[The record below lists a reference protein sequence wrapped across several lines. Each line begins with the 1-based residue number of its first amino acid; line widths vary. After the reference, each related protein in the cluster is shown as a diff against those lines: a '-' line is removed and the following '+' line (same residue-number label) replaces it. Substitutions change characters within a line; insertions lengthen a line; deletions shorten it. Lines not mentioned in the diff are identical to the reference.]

1 VAANAPYR
9 LWLINLDMTW
19 PSFSSLTATT
29 TEPSRDQLEKDL
41 TMLKREGF
49 VEAWHD
55 RCLTAGEAVD
65 GRSAPISSAPVLL
78 LVSPDFLASGYC
90 YEREMGRAI
99 ERHNA
104 RLATV
109 VLIILARA
117 TSATRPSAA
126 ARRAQG
132 REAHHAMG

>member
-1 VAANAPYR
+1 
-9 LWLINLDMTW
+9 
-19 PSFSSLTATT
+19 
-29 TEPSRDQLEKDL
+29 
-41 TMLKREGF
+41 MLKREGF
-49 VEAWHD
+49 VETWHD
-55 RCLTAGEAVD
+55 RCLTAGEAVE
-65 GRSAPISSAPVLL
+65 RTISANLERADIVLL

-104 RLATV
+104 RSATV